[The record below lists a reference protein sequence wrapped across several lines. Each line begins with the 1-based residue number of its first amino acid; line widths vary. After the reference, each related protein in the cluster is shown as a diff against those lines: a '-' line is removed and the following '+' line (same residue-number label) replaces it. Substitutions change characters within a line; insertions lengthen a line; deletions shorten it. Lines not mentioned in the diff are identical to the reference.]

1 MYEYYISHHLSKAF
15 ESLFGSVTCLPGCFS
30 LYRIRTA
37 DKGRPII
44 ISNRVIEDYA
54 EPNVDTLHKKN
65 LFSLGEDRYLTT
77 LLLKHFPT
85 FKTKFTPDAIAHTVA
100 PESTRVLFSQRRRWI
115 NSTVHNLCELIFLP
129 ELCGFCLFSMRFFV
143 FIDLLGTLVRIF
155 FVVLGMFS
163 LASRFSLRRS
173 FTYGSPTFNDVC
185 PIDFLPQLVY
195 LIVVVAT
202 GSGAFPL
209 ISIIMIAAVY
219 GLQVRIRFGYWQN
232 QTDFSQGARLH
243 HKTGIHARW
252 LDGCLYLIVSQP
264 DFTTRKAG
272 LIPF

>member
-1 MYEYYISHHLSKAF
+1 MDHDSGEGQNGTCWVTTTNRTQVYEYYISHHLSKAF

-85 FKTKFTPDAIAHTVA
+85 FKTKFTPDAVAHTVA
-100 PESTRVLFSQRRRWI
+100 PESTRILFSQRRRWI
-115 NSTVHNLCELIFLP
+115 NSTVHNLCELIFLS

-143 FIDLLGTLVRIF
+143 FVDLLGTLVCIF
-155 FVVLGMFS
+155 LIVSDAFS
-163 LASRFSLRRS
+163 PASRFSLRQSFMYVLLRS
-173 FTYGSPTFNDVC
+173 MESVRLTYLRSSYTSSSLLRLARGRSP
-185 PIDFLPQLVY
+185 
-195 LIVVVAT
+195 
-202 GSGAFPL
+202 
-209 ISIIMIAAVY
+209 
-219 GLQVRIRFGYWQN
+219 
-232 QTDFSQGARLH
+232 
-243 HKTGIHARW
+243 
-252 LDGCLYLIVSQP
+252 
-264 DFTTRKAG
+264 
-272 LIPF
+272 

>member
-1 MYEYYISHHLSKAF
+1 MDNDSGEEQSGTGLVAMTNLAQVYEYYISHHLSKAF

-30 LYRIRTA
+30 LYRIRTS

-85 FKTKFTPDAIAHTVA
+85 FKTKFTPDAIAHTMA
-100 PESTRVLFSQRRRWI
+100 PDSTRILFSQRRRWI

-143 FIDLLGTLVRIF
+143 FVDLLGTLVRIF
-155 FVVLGMFS
+155 LFVFDWFS
-163 LASRFSLRRS
+163 LASRFSPRQS
-173 FTYGSPTFNDVC
+173 FTYVPLHRIEYVLFTRFCSSYTSSSLSLLARRRSP
-185 PIDFLPQLVY
+185 
-195 LIVVVAT
+195 
-202 GSGAFPL
+202 
-209 ISIIMIAAVY
+209 
-219 GLQVRIRFGYWQN
+219 
-232 QTDFSQGARLH
+232 
-243 HKTGIHARW
+243 
-252 LDGCLYLIVSQP
+252 
-264 DFTTRKAG
+264 
-272 LIPF
+272 